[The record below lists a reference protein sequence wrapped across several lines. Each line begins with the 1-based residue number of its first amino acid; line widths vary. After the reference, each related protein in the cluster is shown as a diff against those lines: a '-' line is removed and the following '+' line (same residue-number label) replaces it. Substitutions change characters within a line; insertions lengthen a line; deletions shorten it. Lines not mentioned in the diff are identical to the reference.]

1 MAVKLQPAALLR
13 LDEIF
18 LYTRDRW
25 GAEQARR
32 YSDGLF
38 AAIEGLVDQRTHS
51 RPIPVEFGVKGFYFR
66 YERHFVYWQQ
76 FSNGDIGVVS
86 ILHDQMHQVR
96 RLRDDLRY

>member
-1 MAVKLQPAALLR
+1 MGRRAGQAV
-13 LDEIF
+13 F
-18 LYTRDRW
+18 RW
-25 GAEQARR
+25 TIRR
-32 YSDGLF
+32 YRRVG
-38 AAIEGLVDQRTHS
+38 GHRTHS

-66 YERHFVYWQQ
+66 YERHFVYRQQ

>member
-25 GAEQARR
+25 GAEQAKR

-38 AAIEGLVDQRTHS
+38 AAIAGIADNITRS
-51 RPIPVEFGVKGFYFR
+51 RPIPAGLEVRGFYFR
-66 YERHFVYWQQ
+66 YERHFVYWQR
-76 FSNGDIGVVS
+76 FANGDIGVVS
-86 ILHDQMHQVR
+86 ILHEQMHQAA
-96 RLRDDLRY
+96 RLRDDLGT